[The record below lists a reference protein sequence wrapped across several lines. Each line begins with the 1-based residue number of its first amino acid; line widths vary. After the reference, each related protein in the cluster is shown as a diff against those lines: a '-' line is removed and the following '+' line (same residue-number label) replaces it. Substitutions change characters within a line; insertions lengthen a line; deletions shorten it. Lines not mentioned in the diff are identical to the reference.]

1 MSISELYNE
10 DIRDLLNNGEKVNVT
25 SYSGHYLK
33 EVRNSNNKY

>member
-25 SYSGHYLK
+25 SYNGHYLK
-33 EVRNSNNKY
+33 EVRINNSR

>member
-25 SYSGHYLK
+25 SYSSHYLK
-33 EVRNSNNKY
+33 EVRINNSR

>member
-10 DIRDLLNNGEKVNVT
+10 GEKVNVT

-33 EVRNSNNKY
+33 EVRNNQSKYQIDGSSFY

>member
-10 DIRDLLNNGEKVNVT
+10 DIHDLLNNGEKVTVT

-33 EVRNSNNKY
+33 EVRNSQIK